1 MQLIEGG
8 KMNNYIYSY
17 YQGIKDGSIVVGRW
31 IRLLYEQIIADLEA
45 KVTYFDQKEADK
57 AINWIETHTFH
68 TEGPLAPGPFL
79 LEPWEKAFVSA
90 IFGIYDTETKK
101 RQYREVLLVIARK
114 NGKSLL
120 ASAIARYVWVLE
132 GGFGARV
139 FCVAPKL
146 DQADIVY
153 NNVWMMTQ
161 LDPEWQQ
168 LRDTVQGTKDGRGNK
183 TMDDSMLARH
193 RMSDL
198 AIPGTN
204 STVKKI
210 AFAAKRSD
218 GFNPS
223 LTICD
228 EIAAWEGDK
237 GLKQYEVMKSAMG
250 AREMGDSPGLLLSCT
265 TSGYVNDGIYD
276 ELMKRATRVLLGDSK
291 ERRLLPVLYM
301 IDDVDKWN
309 DINEL
314 RKSNPNMGVSV
325 SVDYMLEEI
334 AVAEGSLSKKAEF
347 ITKYCNIKQ
356 NASTA
361 WLSTQAVGKCCGDPL
376 HLEDFAHSY
385 CVAGIDL
392 SQTRDLTAACVV
404 IERGGELYVFAHF
417 WLPAEKIDEAIARDG
432 VPYRA
437 YIQRGLLSPSGE
449 NFVDYHDCYNW
460 LVGMVEQY
468 EILPLKIGYD
478 RYSADYLTQDLKAYG
493 FQCDDVFQGSNLY
506 GVMQETAGLIE
517 DGKLHIGDN
526 DLLKIHFLDSAIK
539 MDNER
544 GRGRLVKVNN
554 SRHIDGMAAL
564 LDAMTV
570 RQKWAPEIGEQL
582 KNKRG

>member
-1 MQLIEGG
+1 MAN
-8 KMNNYIYSY
+8 KDNYILAY
-17 YQGIKDGSIVVGRW
+17 YQQIKDGRVIVGKWVRM
-31 IRLLYEQIIADLEA
+31 LYERIISDLEEGR
-45 KVTYFDQKEADK
+45 YFYDGKK
-57 AINWIETHTFH
+57 AASAIEFIENRVHH
-68 TEGPLAPGPFL
+68 SEGKLAPGL
-79 LEPWEKAFVSA
+79 LKLELWQKAEIA
-90 IFGIYDTETKK
+90 CIFGLVDADGN
-101 RQYREVLLVIARK
+101 RHYREILDIEGRK
-114 NGKSLL
+114 NGKTIK
-120 ASAIARYVWVLE
+120 AAGITEHMIYNDGE
-132 GGFGARV
+132 YGARG
-139 FCVAPKL
+139 FMVAPKL
-146 DQADIVY
+146 DQADLCYQTFWNSV
-153 NNVWMMTQ
+153 Q
-161 LDPEWQQ
+161 LDPE
-168 LRDTVQGTKDGRGNK
+168 LAGKTKSRK
-183 TMDDSMLARH
+183 
-193 RMSDL
+193 SDL
-198 AIPGTN
+198 YVKESN
-204 STVKKI
+204 SSIKKI
-210 AFAAKRSD
+210 AFNAKKSD
-218 GFNPS
+218 GFNP
-223 LTICD
+223 TIVVCD
-228 EIAAWEGDK
+228 EIAAWPAEQ
-237 GLKQYEVMKSAMG
+237 GLKQYEVMASAFG
-250 AREMGDSPGLLLSCT
+250 AREQGILLAIST
-265 TSGYVNDGIYD
+265 AGYIDEGIYD
-276 ELMKRATRVLLGDSK
+276 ELLKRATRFLNGESGEK
-291 ERRLLPVLYM
+291 RFLPFLYM
-301 IDDVDKWN
+301 VDDVTKWN

-314 RKSNPNMGVSV
+314 RKSMPNLGVSV
-325 SVDYMLEEI
+325 SVDFILEEI
-334 AVAEGSLSKKAEF
+334 AKAEGSLSKKAEF
-347 ITKYCNIKQ
+347 IAKYCNIKQ

-361 WLSTQAVGKCCGDPL
+361 WLSSQAVGKCCGDPL

-460 LVGMVEQY
+460 LVGMVEHF

>member
-1 MQLIEGG
+1 MGVD
-8 KMNNYIYSY
+8 NWIYAY
-17 YQGIKDGSIVVGRW
+17 YQGIKDGSVVVGRW
-31 IRLLYEQIIADLEA
+31 VRLLYEQIIADLEA

-57 AINWIETHTFH
+57 AINWIETHCFH

-79 LEPWEKAFVSA
+79 LEPWEKAFVSV
-90 IFGIYDTETKK
+90 IFGIFDSKTKK

-114 NGKSLL
+114 NGKTKIA
-120 ASAIARYVWVLE
+120 ASIARYMWVLE

-146 DQADIVY
+146 DQADLVY
-153 NNVWMMTQ
+153 NDVWMMTQ

-168 LRDTVQGTKDGRGNK
+168 LRDEVQGTKDGRGNK

-193 RMSDL
+193 RQSDL

-228 EIAAWEGDK
+228 EVAAWEGDK

-301 IDDVDKWN
+301 IDDIEKWN

-325 SVDYMLEEI
+325 SVDYLLEEI
-334 AVAEGSLSKKAEF
+334 SIAEGSLSKKAEF

-361 WLSTQAVGKCCGDPL
+361 WLSTQAVGKCIGDPL

-392 SQTRDLTAACVV
+392 SQTRDLTAAVAV
-404 IERGGELYVFAHF
+404 IEKQGELYVFAHF
-417 WLPAEKIDEAIARDG
+417 WLPAEKIEEATARDG
-432 VPYRA
+432 VPYNA
-437 YIQRGLLSPSGE
+437 YIQRGFLSPSGE

-460 LVGMVEQY
+460 IVQLVEQF
-468 EILPLKIGYD
+468 EILPLKVGYD

-493 FQCDDVFQGSNLY
+493 FQCDDVFQGDNLF

-517 DGKLHIGDN
+517 DGKIHIGDN

-539 MDNER
+539 MNNER